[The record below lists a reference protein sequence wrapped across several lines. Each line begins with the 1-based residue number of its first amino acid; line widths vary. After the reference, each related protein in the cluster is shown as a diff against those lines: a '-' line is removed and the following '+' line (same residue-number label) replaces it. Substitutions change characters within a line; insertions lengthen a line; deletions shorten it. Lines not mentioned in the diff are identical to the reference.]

1 MNDRRQN
8 NNAFGNS
15 AFDNSAF
22 GANNGRITIPFGDSA
37 VLIKF
42 GDCIAPEINRRVHAM
57 AKAINQ
63 AAITGVIEICPSY
76 TELAVYFDPL
86 VVGYDELI
94 SILEDLDT
102 SDLELDQSGR
112 GGRGSVI
119 TIPVSYGGTDGPD
132 LEEVARL
139 TGMSAQEV
147 INIHTQRVYEVYMIG
162 FLPGFP
168 YLGLVPPAIAVP
180 RLPQP
185 RLKVPRGSV
194 GLAGRQTGIYPCEA
208 PGGWRL
214 IGRTEVSMFDPQ
226 RVQPCYLQPGD
237 RVRFEP
243 VR

>member
-1 MNDRRQN
+1 MGRDKP
-8 NNAFGNS
+8 
-15 AFDNSAF
+15 
-22 GANNGRITIPFGDSA
+22 GRITIPFGDSA

-42 GDCIAPEINRRVHAM
+42 GDCIVPDINRRVHAM

-76 TELAVYFDPL
+76 AELAVYFDPL
-86 VVGYDELI
+86 IISYDELI
-94 SILEDLDT
+94 SILEELDT
-102 SDLELDQSGR
+102 SDLEQSGCEH
-112 GGRGSVI
+112 VI
-119 TIPVSYGGTDGPD
+119 TIPVSYGGSDGPD

-139 TGMSAQEV
+139 TGMSPQEV
-147 INIHTQRVYEVYMIG
+147 INIHTQQVYAVYMIG

-168 YLGLVPPAIAVP
+168 YLGLVPSVIAVP

-214 IGRTEVSMFDPQ
+214 IGRTNTPMFDPQ
-226 RVQPCYLQPGD
+226 CAQPCFLQPGD

-243 VR
+243 I